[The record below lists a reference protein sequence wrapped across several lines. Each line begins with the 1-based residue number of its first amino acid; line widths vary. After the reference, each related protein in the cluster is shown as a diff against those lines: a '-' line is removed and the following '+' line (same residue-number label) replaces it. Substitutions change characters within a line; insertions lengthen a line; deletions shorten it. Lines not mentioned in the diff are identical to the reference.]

1 MNDFNMTLVALMM
14 ATGFMALPIALAVS
28 PMVG

>member
-14 ATGFMALPIALAVS
+14 ATGFVALPMAFALS
-28 PMVG
+28 PIVG

>member
-1 MNDFNMTLVALMM
+1 MRDFNMTLVALMM
-14 ATGFMALPIALAVS
+14 ATGFMALPMAIALS